1 MLAIGTVR
9 PASFTEALHL
19 MPPTMP
25 KTEWNYTKKI
35 TLTDQH
41 PDTKAFLTFTFTTQM
56 IAWPLTK
63 DGPPGSAPNNKA
75 DWWPY
80 FKERH
85 KIGGLYWVQG
95 HLLNH
100 NIHGPG
106 VPDNLVPISNTT
118 NTNME
123 AIIESFAKKLL
134 DQGEVAYYEVNAH
147 FEGAKAM
154 KWDQAMY
161 TRPQTESAQQLEAV
175 YKEDKAR
182 KINTPLEILAHP
194 WAVRKVYGLLN
205 SPSNPG
211 TLLWGEQFAPTR
223 LSWRL
228 RKSKNWRTAPDW
240 SPTNHTFEEVA
251 NSSHNSPDQWYNT
264 YPSE

>member
-1 MLAIGTVR
+1 
-9 PASFTEALHL
+9 

-25 KTEWNYTKKI
+25 TTDWQYKGKI
-35 TLTDQH
+35 ALTDQH

-63 DGPPGSAPNNKA
+63 LGPAGSGPNNKA
-75 DWWPY
+75 AWWPY
-80 FKERH
+80 FQERH

-106 VPDNLVPISNTT
+106 VPDNLVPICNTT

-123 AIIESFAKKLL
+123 AIIERFAKKLV
-134 DQGEVAYYEVNAH
+134 DQGEVVYYEVNAH
-147 FEGAKAM
+147 FEGAKAV
-154 KWDQAMY
+154 KWSPGMYQTVPGQQLKAVYDQDQA
-161 TRPQTESAQQLEAV
+161 L
-175 YKEDKAR
+175 

-194 WAVRKVYGLLN
+194 WAVRNTCGLLN
-205 SPSNPG
+205 SASNPG
-211 TLLWGEQFAPTR
+211 SLLWGEQFAPTG

-228 RKSKNWRTAPDW
+228 MKSKNWATAPDW
-240 SPTNHTFEEVA
+240 SLNNHAFEEVA
-251 NSSHNSPDQWYNT
+251 NSNHISPEQWYNT
-264 YPSE
+264 FPS